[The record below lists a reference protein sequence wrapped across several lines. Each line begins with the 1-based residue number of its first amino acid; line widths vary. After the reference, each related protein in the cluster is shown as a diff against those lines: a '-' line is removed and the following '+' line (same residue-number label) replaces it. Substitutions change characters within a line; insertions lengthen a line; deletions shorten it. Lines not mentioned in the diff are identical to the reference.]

1 MKKTFL
7 IAALVCAA
15 AATPHTA
22 SAHDEAKPRHGGVV
36 QKVSDLDFEL
46 VADGAGATIHI
57 DDHGFAR
64 SSTGMS
70 GKLTVLDG
78 NTKSEAA
85 LKPAG
90 GNRLFA
96 EGARLAP
103 GAKAVATI
111 TNAAGKTM
119 TVRFSI
125 PQ

>member
-1 MKKTFL
+1 MRKTFL
-7 IAALVCAA
+7 ITVLAVAA
-15 AATPHTA
+15 AATPQFV
-22 SAHDEAKPRHGGVV
+22 SAHGEAKPRHGGVV
-36 QKVSDLDFEL
+36 QNVNDLGFEL
-46 VADGAGATIHI
+46 VADAAGATIHV
-57 DDHGFAR
+57 DDHGSALA
-64 SSTGMS
+64 SSGMS

-78 NTKSEAA
+78 KTKSEAV

-111 TNAAGKTM
+111 TDAAGKTM

-125 PQ
+125 RQ